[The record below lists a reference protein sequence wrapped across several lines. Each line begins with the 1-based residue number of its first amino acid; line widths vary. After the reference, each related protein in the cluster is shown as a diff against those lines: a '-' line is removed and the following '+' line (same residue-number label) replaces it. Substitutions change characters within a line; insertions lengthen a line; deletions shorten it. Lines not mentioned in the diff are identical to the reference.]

1 MYILYIIGK
10 RPAKKVKKS
19 FISNFTSDENE
30 EDDDDVHD
38 PFPKL
43 PLSQPR
49 GDISDIDDSL
59 LSRENNLGGKI

>member
-1 MYILYIIGK
+1 MYLRKSIRK
-10 RPAKKVKKS
+10 KPAKKVKNS

-43 PLSQPR
+43 PLTQPQ
-49 GDISDIDDSL
+49 GDISDIDDSIDIDD
-59 LSRENNLGGKI
+59 SR